1 MPVMTPRERRPSRR
15 QYRAVLVGVA
25 QIRRKPPFDGPWEPL
40 EPARMMADAV
50 QRAAADAGD
59 PGLIQEADVL
69 ACVEPVSWGYE
80 DLVARVGELARV
92 TGPAS
97 PQPPLALTVAPGG
110 DSPCELLND
119 VATRIVEGDARIA
132 LLCGADAMYSR
143 RRARKEGV
151 DLEARGWPPSAKRDF
166 LGGQRALT
174 NELEAR
180 HGLLA
185 PIQCYP
191 LYENALRA
199 EAGRTID
206 EHRHLLGELMAVHAA
221 VAKDNPYAWFQN
233 GWSAEEI
240 TNVTADNRWICFPYP
255 KRMNAIMEVDQAAAV
270 VIMSSDEAD
279 RRQIPLERRVTF
291 LGGASANDG
300 WTPTERA
307 SLSASPAYR
316 SASATAFEHAGL
328 YPTEVDFF
336 DLYSC
341 FPCAVELAMKVLALT
356 LDDPRPRTVTGGL
369 AYAGGPG
376 NNYSTHALAA
386 TVDRLRNT
394 PAKVGY
400 VSALGMTATKHAV
413 SILSTDPARI
423 SAASGRATSKVPVP
437 DKVNFGPALVDE
449 PTAGSATVE
458 SYTVEFDRSGA
469 PSRSMFVLRL
479 ADGRRT
485 VANGGLDEA
494 AQLVVEEGVGK
505 RGWVEPGLEGGPN
518 HFALGAHR
526 P

>member
-1 MPVMTPRERRPSRR
+1 
-15 QYRAVLVGVA
+15 
-25 QIRRKPPFDGPWEPL
+25 
-40 EPARMMADAV
+40 MMADAV
-50 QRAAADAGD
+50 NRAAADAGD

-80 DLVARVGELARV
+80 DLGARVGHLAGV

-97 PQPPLALTVAPGG
+97 PQPPLTLGVPPGG
-110 DSPCELLND
+110 DSPCELLNE
-119 VATRIVEGDARIA
+119 VATRIVEGDVRIA

-151 DLEARGWPPSAKRDF
+151 ELEARGWPPSAKRDL

-174 NELEAR
+174 NGLEAR
-180 HGLLA
+180 HGLVA

-199 EAGRTID
+199 EAGQGID
-206 EHRHLLGELMAVHAA
+206 EHRRLLGELMATHAA
-221 VAKDNPYAWFQN
+221 VAKDNPYAWFQD

-240 TNVTADNRWICFPYP
+240 TTVTTDNRWICFPYP
-255 KRMNAIMEVDQAAAV
+255 KRMNAMMEVDQAAAV
-270 VIMSSDEAD
+270 IIMSSDEAD
-279 RRQIPLERRVTF
+279 RRHIPSERRVTF
-291 LGGASANDG
+291 LGGGSAHDG

-316 SASATAFEHAGL
+316 SASSTAFEHAGL

-341 FPCAVELAMKVLALT
+341 FPCAVELAMKVLSLT
-356 LDDPRPRTVTGGL
+356 IDDPRPRTVTGGL

-386 TVDRLRNT
+386 AVDRLRST
-394 PAKVGY
+394 SAKVGY

-423 SAASGRATSKVPVP
+423 LAASGQATSMVPVA

-449 PTAGSATVE
+449 PAAGSATVE
-458 SYTVEFDRSGA
+458 SYTVEFDRSGQ

-479 ADGRRT
+479 GDGRRS
-485 VANGGLDEA
+485 VANGALDQA
-494 AQLVVEEGVGK
+494 AQLIVEEGVGK
-505 RGWVEPGLEGGPN
+505 KGWVEAGVDGAPN
-518 HFALGAHR
+518 RFALGAHR

>member
-1 MPVMTPRERRPSRR
+1 
-15 QYRAVLVGVA
+15 VLVGVA
-25 QIRRKPPFDGPWEPL
+25 QIRRKPPEDGPWEPL

-50 QRAAADAGD
+50 RLAAADAGD
-59 PGLIQEADVL
+59 ADLVQEADAL
-69 ACVEPVSWGYE
+69 ACVEPVSWGYG
-80 DLVARVGELARV
+80 DLVARVGELAGV

-97 PQPPLALTVAPGG
+97 PQPPKPFTVPPGG

-119 VATRIVEGDARIA
+119 LATRIVEGDIRIA

-143 RRARKEGV
+143 RRARTEGV
-151 DLEARGWPPSAKRDF
+151 DLEARGWTPAVSRDL
-166 LGGQRALT
+166 LGGQRSLT
-174 NELEAR
+174 NPLEAR
-180 HGLLA
+180 HGLVA

-199 EAGRTID
+199 EAGRNIAD
-206 EHRHLLGELMAVHAA
+206 HRHLLGELMAAHAA
-221 VAKDNPYAWFQN
+221 VARGNPYAWFRN
-233 GWSAEEI
+233 GWSGEEI
-240 TNVTADNRWICFPYP
+240 TTVTEDNRWICFPYP
-255 KRMNAIMEVDQAAAV
+255 KRMNAIMDVDQAAAV
-270 VIMSSDEAD
+270 VVMSSDEAD
-279 RRQIPLERRVTF
+279 RRQIPVGRRVTF
-291 LGGASANDG
+291 LGGASANDA

-316 SASATAFEHAGL
+316 SASSTAFEHAGL

-341 FPCAVELAMKVLALT
+341 FPCAVEMAMKVLALT

-386 TVDRLRNT
+386 TVDRLRNST
-394 PAKVGY
+394 AKVGY

-413 SILSTDPARI
+413 SILSTDPTRI
-423 SAASGRATSKVPVP
+423 SAASGRATAKVAVSE
-437 DKVNFGPALVDE
+437 KVNFGPALVDE
-449 PTAGSATVE
+449 PEAGPATVE
-458 SYTVEFDRSGA
+458 TYTVEFDRSGH
-469 PSRSMFVLRL
+469 PSRSIFVLRL

-485 VANGGLDEA
+485 VANGELAKAAGLISEEA
-494 AQLVVEEGVGK
+494 VGK
-505 RGWVEPGLEGGPN
+505 KGRVEPGAGGAVN
-518 HFALGAHR
+518 RFAVGSGK